1 MTKRIVSPMIAV
13 ILPIALLFTGC
24 RKRLSEEEYLEQ
36 VKAAY
41 EEYAAALEEFDSVR
55 ADVGT
60 SQEIMEEQTKATEIC
75 DRAEDALDRFSK
87 MNPPDSYSERH
98 KEVLAATEIE
108 KDFIEA
114 QRKVLSARTPDELS
128 EYISEYEAVFSGV
141 PEEKQ
146 LPAVVG
152 ELI

>member
-1 MTKRIVSPMIAV
+1 MTKRVVSLMIAV
-13 ILPIALLFTGC
+13 MLPITLLFTGC
-24 RKRLSEEEYLEQ
+24 RKRLSEEEYLGQ

-41 EEYAAALEEFDSVR
+41 EEYAAALEEFESVR
-55 ADVGT
+55 ADVSA
-60 SQEIMEEQTKATEIC
+60 SQEIMEEHTKAVEIC

-98 KEVLAATEIE
+98 KEVLAAVEIE

-128 EYISEYEAVFSGV
+128 TYISEYEAIFSGV
-141 PEEKQ
+141 PEERQ
-146 LPAVVG
+146 LPAVIR
-152 ELI
+152 ELL